1 MSSIFT
7 IKNPSS
13 VSATPV
19 PDLFIEEYMPQ
30 ANGEFVKIYLYL
42 LHMTH
47 MPAFDISLSSIA
59 DVFSCTE
66 KDVLRALNYWK
77 NAGLMTLEFD
87 SSHELSSLS
96 FLPIKPLYQER
107 PSAATAAKAA
117 AGPALS
123 SVPSAAAAGPQA
135 GPAAGLAAGSAAQ
148 TALPASRP
156 APQEKKYL
164 SPGQIQELQKG
175 NSDIKQLLFLAEQ
188 YLRKT
193 LSATDMQRLLYFYDE
208 LHFPVDLIEYL
219 IEYCVSQNHRSLSYI
234 EKVGLAWHEEQVH
247 TVSAAK
253 QRTNTWS
260 KDYFVI
266 LKAFGIRGRDPV
278 ATEVEYMNRWLKEYG
293 FSMEVIQEACSRTI
307 AQTAQPSF
315 KYAEGILSKWKKEN
329 VRALGDVHA
338 LDEQHQKRVRSSDK
352 AAEARPHTAN
362 RFNNFHQREYD
373 YEKLERQLLNQ

>member
-7 IKNPSS
+7 VHRPSS

-42 LHMTH
+42 LHITH
-47 MPAFDISLSSIA
+47 LPAADISLSSIA

-66 KDVLRALNYWK
+66 KDVLRAFNYWK
-77 NAGLMTLEFD
+77 NAGLLSLEFD
-87 SSHELSSLS
+87 DSHSLCGLT
-96 FLPIKPLYQER
+96 FLPIKPLYPERALRRAAQE
-107 PSAATAAKAA
+107 
-117 AGPALS
+117 
-123 SVPSAAAAGPQA
+123 AAAAAAPGASFAVSPEGSGTQAQAPKKPDARAAVPHPEQPPQ
-135 GPAAGLAAGSAAQ
+135 Q
-148 TALPASRP
+148 
-156 APQEKKYL
+156 KKYL
-164 SPGQIQELQKG
+164 SPGQIQELQTG

-188 YLRKT
+188 YLKKT
-193 LSATDMQRLLYFYDE
+193 LTATDMQRLLYFYDE

-234 EKVGLAWHEEQVH
+234 EKVGLAWHAEHVH

-260 KDYFVI
+260 KDYFLI

-293 FSMEVIQEACSRTI
+293 FSLEIIREACARTI

-315 KYAEGILSKWKKEN
+315 KYAEGILSKWSKEK
-329 VRALGDVHA
+329 VRTMNDIQA
-338 LDEQHQKRVRSSDK
+338 LDEQHQKRVK
-352 AAEARPHTAN
+352 ASEKSGEPKSHAAN

-373 YEKLERQLLNQ
+373 YDQLERQLLNQ